1 MLDFKKIT
9 LEDKGKLMKYLYRY
23 GENSCQ
29 HSFVSMFCMAEKY
42 GDMYAEDNGYL
53 FILRSGKCTP
63 EHRIYL
69 FPMGDIENKKALIDA
84 ISKILEDAK
93 KYGKKVR
100 FETLT
105 KKATDAINSLFPGRF
120 KSENIRDYAEYI
132 YTHEKLALLPGKEL
146 ASKRYDINTFF
157 RDYGERCAIERIGQK
172 HMEEIKAFQKEWLS
186 DMLKDSEDVQL
197 ELENTAIGIGL
208 DNFFELGLSGIVI
221 YVDGKMTGYAYG
233 APISDEC
240 YNVIIE
246 KGDRSIAD
254 IYRILNR
261 DLVRMCCDGFS
272 YINREED
279 VGVEGLRKAK
289 MSYKPDIL
297 LEKYI
302 VTEVQELE

>member
-1 MLDFKKIT
+1 
-9 LEDKGKLMKYLYRY
+9 
-23 GENSCQ
+23 
-29 HSFVSMFCMAEKY
+29 
-42 GDMYAEDNGYL
+42 
-53 FILRSGKCTP
+53 
-63 EHRIYL
+63 
-69 FPMGDIENKKALIDA
+69 
-84 ISKILEDAK
+84 
-93 KYGKKVR
+93 
-100 FETLT
+100 
-105 KKATDAINSLFPGRF
+105 
-120 KSENIRDYAEYI
+120 
-132 YTHEKLALLPGKEL
+132 
-146 ASKRYDINTFF
+146 
-157 RDYGERCAIERIGQK
+157 
-172 HMEEIKAFQKEWLS
+172 MEEIKAFQKMWLS
-186 DMLKDSEDVQL
+186 DMLKDAEDVQL

-221 YVDGKMTGYAYG
+221 YVDGKMAGYAYG
-233 APISDEC
+233 SPISDDC